1 MFSKVAVLQKI
12 LRLFPFS
19 IFICVMVPP
28 PLCMILFSSLLL
40 FFHLLYNSLSLSLN
54 FFLLLQYVL
63 CLLASFQSPFL
74 FLLCYSFCLLSAT
87 LLQSS
92 FCVSFLLSATLSC
105 SMLPLSI
112 FLLLSSAFC
121 AAVLLYFLLLCFYSF
136 YAVSLQPAFFLL
148 SSLICFLSS
157 DLFFSNFSS
166 AF

>member
-1 MFSKVAVLQKI
+1 
-12 LRLFPFS
+12 
-19 IFICVMVPP
+19 MV

-40 FFHLLYNSLSLSLN
+40 FFHLLYNSLSLSLS
-54 FFLLLQYVL
+54 FFLLLHYVV

-74 FLLCYSFCLLSAT
+74 FLLCYSSLCLLSAT

-112 FLLLSSAFC
+112 SSCFLQPF
-121 AAVLLYFLLLCFYSF
+121 VLLCYYTFLLLCFYSF

-148 SSLICFLSS
+148 SSLICFLSF

-166 AF
+166 TF